1 MNVEQC
7 TKSICTF
14 YIPVEFYVPLNV
26 SAVGLSDLEKVTET
40 VYWSYPVIVN
50 PHVVPQTLWD
60 LYHMSG
66 NPLVTNSSAT
76 QSVVEFEEQY
86 YKTPSLDSAIVLVAG
101 KAHTLP
107 SYDNRQ
113 LLGPFQVNRRPTVK
127 KT

>member
-40 VYWSYPVIVN
+40 VYWSYPVVVN

-86 YKTPSLDSAIVLVAG
+86 YSPSDLEAFFVLMG
-101 KAHTLP
+101 LP
-107 SYDNRQ
+107 SANVTVV
-113 LLGPFQVNRRPTVK
+113 GPNDDANPGGEAVGSVC
-127 KT
+127 